1 MRFEAMTYARRQ
13 FLRGEWQPPAGGPAE
28 VASIVVLTRPERLA
42 EAEDAIAAIAGAE
55 IFSRDS
61 KGKLVVVIEAV
72 DVGAVGTRLNEIAVL
87 PSVLSANLVF
97 HATDTA

>member
-1 MRFEAMTYARRQ
+1 MTFARRQ
-13 FLRGEWQPPAGGPAE
+13 FLRGEWQPPGRGPAE

-42 EAEDAIAAIAGAE
+42 EAERAIAALAGAE
-55 IFSRDS
+55 IFSRDA
-61 KGKLVVVIEAV
+61 KGKLVVVIEAA

-87 PSVLSANLVF
+87 PAVLSANLVF